1 MKMTKTVI
9 AVLFLMTALI
19 AGCVDKTPLTDEQKV
34 YAGKWVINDGTWLQ
48 IYNDGGANFESGSK
62 SVSGGAST
70 FSNNTIHIELMGIG
84 NTFKID
90 KAPAENEGR
99 WEMTLDG
106 SVYVKQ

>member
-34 YAGKWVINDGTWLQ
+34 YAGKWVTNDGTWLQ

-62 SVSGGAST
+62 SVSGG
-70 FSNNTIHIELMGIG
+70 ELAIRSKLIKLPLK
-84 NTFKID
+84 TK
-90 KAPAENEGR
+90 E
-99 WEMTLDG
+99 DG
-106 SVYVKQ
+106 K